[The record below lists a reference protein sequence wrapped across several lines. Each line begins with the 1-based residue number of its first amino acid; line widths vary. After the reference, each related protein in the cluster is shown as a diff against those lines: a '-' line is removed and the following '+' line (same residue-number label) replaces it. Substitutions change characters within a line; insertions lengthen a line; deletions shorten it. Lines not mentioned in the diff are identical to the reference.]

1 MTTFDQKSLD
11 RRRFLKGLAAVP
23 AAAGLLSVTG
33 RFAPAL
39 VGAQETVKYGVSGP
53 FSGNSA
59 EYGRIWKTGFDLA
72 LEEINGAGG
81 IQGRLVELQYEDSQS
96 DPKQSVT
103 VAQKFVTDASILAEL
118 GDFASPAS
126 MAASPIYERG
136 KLVQFGFTN
145 SHPDFTKGGEYMFSP
160 SISQLQDA
168 TYLAQIAFERAG
180 KKQAVLYRNTDWGK
194 VSSDIYVTE
203 LQKLGGEAVL
213 LDSYLETEKDFRA
226 ILAKV
231 RDAAPESVTLISY
244 YTDGA
249 LLVQQAKDVGITV
262 PIVAIGSC
270 YSPQFI
276 ELGGEATE
284 GVLLATS
291 FFPTDP
297 RPEVQTFVEKY
308 QAKYNVPPDVFSAGA
323 YDAVNILAWATDKG
337 GFSRDGIRQAL
348 ADGSDIPSVIH
359 GPFAFN
365 DERRVDDISEVA
377 IRVENGAFTL
387 AD

>member
-1 MTTFDQKSLD
+1 MKTGTFD
-11 RRRFLKGLAAVP
+11 RRRFLRGLAVAP
-23 AAAGLLSVTG
+23 AAGVLIANARPG
-33 RFAPAL
+33 RLAARGEGEPVRF
-39 VGAQETVKYGVSGP
+39 GVSGP
-53 FSGNSA
+53 FSGNAA
-59 EYGRIWKTGFDLA
+59 EYGRIWTQGFDLA

-81 IQGRLVELQYEDSQS
+81 LQGRLVELQLEDSQA
-96 DPKQSVT
+96 DPKQSLPI
-103 VAQKFVTDASILAEL
+103 AQKFVNDDSILAEL

-168 TYLAQIAFERAG
+168 TYLAGLAVERAG

-194 VSSDIYVTE
+194 VSSEIYVETLE
-203 LQKLGGEAVL
+203 ELGGEAVL
-213 LDSYLETEKDFRA
+213 LDSYLEDEKDFKSL
-226 ILAKV
+226 LAKV
-231 RDAAPESVTLISY
+231 RDAEPESLTLISY

-249 LLVQQAKDVGITV
+249 LIVQQAKDVGIEV

-276 ELGGEATE
+276 ELGGDAAE

-297 RPEVQTFVEKY
+297 RPEVQTFVSAYK
-308 QAKYNVPPDVFSAGA
+308 AKYDETPDLFAAGA
-323 YDAVNILAWATDKG
+323 YDAVKIIAWAAEQGDFT
-337 GFSRDGIRQAL
+337 REGIREAL
-348 ADGSDIPSVIH
+348 DSGTDIPSVIH
-359 GPFAFN
+359 GPFTFN
-365 DERRVDDISEVA
+365 DERRVDNIEEVA
-377 IRVENGAFTL
+377 IKVENGTFVQV
-387 AD
+387 

>member
-1 MTTFDQKSLD
+1 MNTFARTKID
-11 RRRFLKGLAAVP
+11 RRRVLRGLAALP
-23 AAAGLLSVTG
+23 AAGLLAAHRG
-33 RFAPAL
+33 AP
-39 VGAQETVKYGVSGP
+39 VGAAAAQDGPVRFGVSGP
-53 FSGNSA
+53 FSGNNA
-59 EYGRIWKTGFDLA
+59 EYGRIWQNAMTLA
-72 LEEINGAGG
+72 VEEINGAGG
-81 IQGRLVELQYEDSQS
+81 IQGRQLELVYEDTQS
-96 DPKQSVT
+96 DPKQSIP
-103 VAQKFVTDASILAEL
+103 VAQKFAGDGSILAEL

-160 SISQLQDA
+160 SISQTQDA
-168 TYLAQIAFERAG
+168 TYLARIAFERAG

-194 VSSDIYVTE
+194 VSSDIYVQE
-203 LQKLGGEAVL
+203 LKKLGGEAVL
-213 LDSYLETEKDFRA
+213 LDSYLETEKDFRS

-231 RDAAPESVTLISY
+231 RDAAPESLTLIAY

-291 FFPTDP
+291 FFPADP
-297 RPEVQTFVEKY
+297 RPEVQTFVAAFE
-308 QAKYNVPPDVFSAGA
+308 AKHGELPDLFSAGA
-323 YDAVNILAWATDKG
+323 YDALKIIAWATDRG
-337 GFSRDGIRQAL
+337 GFSREGIREAL
-348 ADGSDIPSVIH
+348 DTGVDIPSVIH
-359 GPFAFN
+359 GPFTFN
-365 DERRVDDISEVA
+365 DERRVDDVEEVP
-377 IRVENGAFTL
+377 IKVENGQFVL
-387 AD
+387 A